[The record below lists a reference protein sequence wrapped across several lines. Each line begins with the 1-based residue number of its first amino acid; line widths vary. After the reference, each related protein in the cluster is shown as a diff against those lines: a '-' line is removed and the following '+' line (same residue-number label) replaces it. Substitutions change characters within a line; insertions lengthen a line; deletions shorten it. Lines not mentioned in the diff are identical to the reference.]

1 MDTEAVLNEVQTTT
15 SPVDADER
23 RLSLDEVLAWGRN
36 PQFQLVMLAIGALI
50 FAFLPFFKLVWRQWM
65 DMDSHY
71 AHGLLVPLCSGFL
84 VWTMWPKIKDIP
96 VKGTWVALVGL
107 VPILGAAAMSM
118 RLEQPFI
125 QSVLCIAAIWLSVVL
140 VAGWRWAWALTPAI
154 AYLILGFP
162 ILDRIIDRATLP
174 LQQVSTEVAYQILD
188 VLGYKPFRTDSV
200 TINLDKFTLFVAAAC
215 SGLKT
220 TIAISAAVVF
230 FMIISRLQF
239 FANLILATIAIPL
252 SVFINGVRIAMIGM
266 VGNEYGEKAGHDFH
280 DYSGY
285 IALALCFYLLY
296 LITKGLEFKKKS

>member
-1 MDTEAVLNEVQTTT
+1 
-15 SPVDADER
+15 
-23 RLSLDEVLAWGRN
+23 
-36 PQFQLVMLAIGALI
+36 
-50 FAFLPFFKLVWRQWM
+50 
-65 DMDSHY
+65 
-71 AHGLLVPLCSGFL
+71 
-84 VWTMWPKIKDIP
+84 
-96 VKGTWVALVGL
+96 
-107 VPILGAAAMSM
+107 M

-140 VAGWRWAWALTPAI
+140 VAGWRWAWALAPAI